1 MPARSARTK
10 RATRS
15 EKLDLR
21 LSARDKRILQDA
33 AAAERRSVTE
43 FVLHSALIRAEDV
56 LAEQRSIRLNADQW
70 KAFIEAL
77 DAPPQRHARLE
88 KLLKEP
94 GVFD

>member
-1 MPARSARTK
+1 MQPRSARAK
-10 RATRS
+10 RQTRS

-21 LSARDKRILQDA
+21 LTARDKRILQEA
-33 AAAERRSVTE
+33 ATAERRSVTE
-43 FVLHSALIRAEDV
+43 FVLHSALTRAEDV
-56 LAEQRSIRLNADQW
+56 LADQRLIGLNAQQW

-94 GVFD
+94 SVFD